1 MAVTEL
7 PLPAGIVTAFLIG
20 PLPVIAVVQARL
32 MARLSPEEWPSRPK
46 MYASAI
52 AGSWM
57 LAIASLVS
65 AATSG
70 ISYTLLGLKN
80 VDTFA
85 FVLWLAFALVGTAA
99 LMLAFKAFGV
109 TETPLLR
116 HLIPQTRGEK
126 LTFVGVSITAGIC
139 EEIIFRGFLLATLRV
154 ATGSAL
160 AAVLISAVAFAIAHA
175 HQSISGGIRA
185 GLLGLVLTVPVIL
198 TGSLYPSI
206 AAHIIVDVVAG
217 LWLASWLLKS

>member
-1 MAVTEL
+1 MAVL
-7 PLPAGIVTAFLIG
+7 
-20 PLPVIAVVQARL
+20 QARL
-32 MARLSPEEWPSRPK
+32 MARLSPEEWPSRSK
-46 MYASAI
+46 MYVSTI
-52 AGSWM
+52 VGLWM

-70 ISYTLLGLKN
+70 ISYTLLGLNN
-80 VDTFA
+80 VDAFA
-85 FVLWLAFALVGTAA
+85 FALWLAFALIGITA
-99 LMLAFKAFGV
+99 LMLAFKALGQ

-126 LTFVGVSITAGIC
+126 LAFIGVSITAGVC
-139 EEIIFRGFLLATLRV
+139 EEIVFRGFLLAALRV

-160 AAVLISAVAFAIAHA
+160 AAVLISAAAFAISHA

-217 LWLASWLLKS
+217 LWLANWLLKS